1 MRAND
6 QFPARDHD
14 IRPFLA
20 DLGLD
25 GIVDLHVHAMPDR
38 LQHAVWAFFDRL
50 DDPPWPVTY
59 RDDAESR
66 LQILADIGVVAHTAL
81 AYAHQPGMVD
91 WLNDYTLGLAERHE
105 RVIPTFTI
113 YPEPTV
119 AASTAAAIGRGGAV
133 VKVHT
138 QVGRFHL
145 TDPRLDDAWQQI
157 AAARLPVMLHATAVY
172 GVDGGDEYCGVDAI
186 RGLLERHPDLTLIIA
201 HIGMPQFDDAI
212 ALAERTDDVH
222 LDLSMTLHDGP
233 VSAHVPD
240 AAVQRLHDLAPR
252 LTFGSDYPTIP
263 HDYATQVR
271 ALARLHLSDAALRD
285 VLAGNA
291 RALLA
296 RRVSGPAVV

>member
-1 MRAND
+1 MRDPD
-6 QFPARDHD
+6 QFPAADHE
-14 IRPFLA
+14 IPGFLSE
-20 DLGLD
+20 LGLD

-38 LQHAVWAFFDRL
+38 LQHAVWSFFDRL

-59 RDDAESR
+59 RDDAETR
-66 LQILADIGVVAHTAL
+66 LQTLGELGVVAHTAL
-81 AYAHQPGMVD
+81 AYPHKPGMVD
-91 WLNDYTLGLAERHE
+91 WLNDYTLGLADRHD

-113 YPEPTV
+113 YPEPSV
-119 AASTAAAIGRGGAV
+119 GTATEAAIGRGGAV

-138 QVGRFHL
+138 QVGRYHL
-145 TDPRLDDAWQQI
+145 VDPRLDEAWRQI

-172 GVDGGDEYCGVDAI
+172 GVDGGDEFCGVDAI
-186 RGLLERHPDLTLIIA
+186 RGLLDRHPDLTLVIA
-201 HIGMPQFDDAI
+201 HIGMPQFDEAI
-212 ALAERTDDVH
+212 RLAETADDVH

-233 VSAHVPD
+233 VSAPVPD
-240 AAVQRLHDLAPR
+240 AALERLHGLASR

-271 ALARLHLSDAALRD
+271 ALARLRLADEALRD

-296 RRVSGPAVV
+296 RRVGPSPV

>member
-1 MRAND
+1 MRQPD
-6 QFPARDHD
+6 QFPAGDAD
-14 IRPFLA
+14 IPPFLA

-38 LQHAVWAFFDRL
+38 LQHAVWSFFDRL

-66 LQILADIGVVAHTAL
+66 LQTLADMGVVAHTAL
-81 AYAHQPGMVD
+81 AYAHKPGMID
-91 WLNDYTLGLAERHE
+91 WLNGYTLDLAERHD

-113 YPEPTV
+113 FPEPGV
-119 AASTAAAIGRGGAV
+119 AEATDDAIRRGGAV

-145 TDPRLDDAWQQI
+145 TDARLDPAWRQVAQ
-157 AAARLPVMLHATAVY
+157 ARLPVMLHATAVY
-172 GVDGGDEYCGVDAI
+172 GVEGGDEYCGVDAI
-186 RGLLERHPDLTLIIA
+186 RDLLDRHPDLTLIVA
-201 HIGMPQFDDAI
+201 HIGMPQFSEAI
-212 ALAERTDDVH
+212 TLAETTDDVH

-233 VSAHVPD
+233 VSAEVPA
-240 AAVQRLHDLAPR
+240 AAVERLHELAPR

-271 ALARLHLSDAALRD
+271 ALARLQLSDDALRD

-296 RRVSGPAVV
+296 RRVGPSSV